1 MPYGPLVH
9 LEKEECVSHIA
20 KRMGTGLR
28 EIVKRWEDNF
38 NIFSSYAF
46 FLHGGLISM

>member
-38 NIFSSYAF
+38 NIFRSYAF